1 MIDKHFI
8 EDLRS
13 YKHVHRGP
21 VKGVQGARARVQGA
35 RARVQGARARVQ
47 GARARRIKNSFAPQ
61 KKQI

>member
-35 RARVQGARARVQ
+35 RARVQGARAR
-47 GARARRIKNSFAPQ
+47 RIKNSFAPQ